1 MFDDIIGLFMSEND
15 LTPAFAPVPPERRR
29 PIGWAIALGVL
40 LLALGGFVAFV
51 GVMTGLLV
59 FNGCY
64 GPSNPVEDAL
74 SMGWIL
80 GVWPLAVLAT
90 ALVPPILL
98 GAGRRAWVV
107 LAAFAAGCLVSLLV
121 WLAWLGLGYLWMC

>member
-1 MFDDIIGLFMSEND
+1 MSEND
-15 LTPAFAPVPPERRR
+15 LNPALIPTSYRRR
-29 PIGWAIALGVL
+29 PPIGWAVALGVL

-64 GPSNPVEDAL
+64 GPSNPLEEAL

-80 GVWPLAVLAT
+80 GLWPLVVLAT

-98 GAGRRAWVV
+98 GVGRGGKAA
-107 LAAFAAGCLVSLLV
+107 LAAFAIGCLTSLLV
-121 WLAWLGLGYLWMC
+121 WLAWLGLGYAWLC